1 MGNTKKFILLIGF
14 LPEGKSTVL
23 SRSGKS
29 FPHSKNDNLNIN
41 FKELFNSRNSKQ
53 FKDAFMQEN
62 DDNLDASEAGIAM
75 SLVDALQKWADA
87 LEAQI
92 SMMRSEVLT
101 LKSSNL
107 ELSNEVSNLR
117 TKNEDCKMKINDLG
131 Q

>member
-1 MGNTKKFILLIGF
+1 M
-14 LPEGKSTVL
+14 
-23 SRSGKS
+23 
-29 FPHSKNDNLNIN
+29 SKQ
-41 FKELFNSRNSKQ
+41 Q

-107 ELSNEVSNLR
+107 ELSNEVSNL
-117 TKNEDCKMKINDLG
+117 
-131 Q
+131 